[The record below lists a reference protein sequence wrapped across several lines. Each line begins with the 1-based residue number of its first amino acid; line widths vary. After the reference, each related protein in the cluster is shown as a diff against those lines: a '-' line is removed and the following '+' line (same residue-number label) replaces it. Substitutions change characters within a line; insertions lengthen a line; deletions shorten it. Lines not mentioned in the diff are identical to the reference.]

1 MTADSGSGRQVEQPP
16 VEKEEYEAG
25 RERRDDPAPCD
36 LLLLDPF
43 GTETREAE
51 KEHGEKF
58 GVEYAAEQ
66 SRRAVEAEQNPVYH
80 AYIDVPRQNLP
91 VAVPVDVDY
100 HE

>member
-1 MTADSGSGRQVEQPP
+1 MI
-16 VEKEEYEAG
+16 
-25 RERRDDPAPCD
+25 RRHVISSS
-36 LLLLDPF
+36 LLLDPF